1 MRRRLL
7 VFGLL
12 AVLSQLSSG
21 CFHIARCAVA
31 RFRANHPCVTC
42 APAFRVPP
50 AVAVGG
56 PVVGPVVGVPPGDCP
71 GCGHAGPVEGYPVGF
86 AGPGP
91 IPAGAVG
98 GVPGITGP
106 YPLHSPTIEGSG
118 PGVPG
123 AMPAAPNPKDK
134 AN

>member
-7 VFGLL
+7 LFGLL
-12 AVLSQLSSG
+12 AVLAQASSG

-31 RFRANHPCVTC
+31 RFRANHPCLTC

-50 AVAVGG
+50 PVAVGG
-56 PVVGPVVGVPPGDCP
+56 PVVAPVVGVPPGDCP
-71 GCGHAGPVEGYPVGF
+71 GCGHGGPIEGYPVGF
-86 AGPGP
+86 VPPGPGP
-91 IPAGAVG
+91 IPVGAVG

-106 YPLHSPTIEGSG
+106 YPLHNPTIEGTG
-118 PGVPG
+118 AAVPG
-123 AMPAAPNPKDK
+123 AMPPGKDGK